1 MRGQHTQHTFLAA
14 TVQTQDMERI
24 KTHFLPYPGYW
35 THLRKSLLKL
45 LSLLKLSIKS
55 LVVRGKDHSTH
66 FIELMNK
73 SVESVENFN
82 RLNTCSTEGSI
93 QNR

>member
-1 MRGQHTQHTFLAA
+1 MRGQHTQHTFLAE

-24 KTHFLPYPGYW
+24 ETHFLPYPGDW

-55 LVVRGKDHSTH
+55 LAIRVKDCSTH

-73 SVESVENFN
+73 SVEPVENFN
-82 RLNTCSTEGSI
+82 RLNTQPTEGNI